1 MKTLT
6 TTSVLYKTVTVNNL
20 DIFYREAG
28 PADAPV
34 ILLLHGFPSTSHMY
48 RDLIHDLADR
58 YHVIAPDYPGFGQSS
73 IPALTA
79 FDYTFDNLAVVMEQ
93 FIDTL
98 GLTKFTWYLQDY
110 GGPIGFRIIT
120 KRPELVEA
128 LVIQNAN
135 VYDEGLGPDV
145 QIIGTLQHDEKAL
158 LAAIADK
165 LTLSRIKEEHVFGA
179 ADPERVSPD
188 GYELAHFYMA
198 RPGVEE
204 IQIALFLNYGTNF
217 PKYPEWQQ
225 YLRTQQPP
233 VLVVWGK
240 NDKIFT
246 WPGAE
251 AYKRDV
257 ENAEVHLLDGGH
269 FVLEEYHEE
278 VAALIHDFLRKL

>member
-6 TTSVLYKTVTVNNL
+6 TTNVLYKTVQINGL

-34 ILLLHGFPSTSHMY
+34 ILLLHGFPSSSHMY
-48 RDLIHDLADR
+48 RDLIHDLAGR

-79 FDYTFDNLAVVMEQ
+79 FDYTFDNLALVTEQ

-110 GGPIGFRIIT
+110 GGPVGFRIIT
-120 KRPELVEA
+120 KRPELVTA

-135 VYDEGLGPDV
+135 VYEEGLGPAV

-165 LTLSRIKEEHVFGA
+165 LTLAAIKEEHLLGA
-179 ADPERVSPD
+179 ADPEQVSPD
-188 GYELAHFYMA
+188 SYELAHYYMN
-198 RPGVEE
+198 RPGVKEV
-204 IQIALFLNYGTNF
+204 QIALFLNYATNF
-217 PKYPEWQQ
+217 PKYPEWQA
-225 YLRTQQPP
+225 YLRAEQPP

-240 NDKIFT
+240 NDQIFT
-246 WPGAE
+246 WPGGE

-257 ENAEVHLLDGGH
+257 ENAEVHLLDGSH
-269 FVLEEYHEE
+269 FMLEEYHEE
-278 VAALIHDFLRKL
+278 VAVLIHDFLKKL

>member
-93 FIDTL
+93 FIDAL

-135 VYDEGLGPDV
+135 VYNEGLGPDV

-165 LTLSRIKEEHVFGA
+165 LTLPRIKEEHVFGA
-179 ADPERVSPD
+179 ANPERVSPD
-188 GYELAHFYMA
+188 SYELAHFYMA

-204 IQIALFLNYGTNF
+204 IQIALFQNYGTNF

-278 VAALIHDFLRKL
+278 VAALMHDFLRKL